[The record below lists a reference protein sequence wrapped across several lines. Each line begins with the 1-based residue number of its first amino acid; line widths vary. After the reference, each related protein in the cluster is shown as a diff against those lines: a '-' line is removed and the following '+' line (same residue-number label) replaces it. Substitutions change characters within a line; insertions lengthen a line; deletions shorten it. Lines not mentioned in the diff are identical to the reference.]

1 MTSKGTLIMG
11 INKPIERKTASY
23 KELLAKTNTILE
35 QLHTSG
41 DKQSAR
47 KIAELSKKI
56 MDQNLTI
63 AFCGH
68 FSAGKSTFINEIL
81 QESLLP
87 ASPIPTSANVV
98 KIQKGEERA
107 RVYFFEGE
115 SLEILPPVS
124 FENVKAYCKDGDQ
137 VESVAYQY
145 PFTNLPE
152 DLTVLD
158 TPGVD
163 STDDAHRVSTE
174 SALHLADVIFYVMDY
189 NHVQSEVN
197 LKFIKELQ
205 GQEKRIYLVV
215 NQIDKH
221 REEEIP
227 FDTYQKR
234 IQDSFKDWGIE
245 PVSLYFTSL
254 KDPLHPLND
263 IAVVKET
270 IQLLHEDKM
279 DILPI
284 TVQNALH
291 HILEEHRNWLFQEKE
306 DTLDKLNQQIQ
317 ESEYTPREASG
328 HLQVKKAEWAE
339 MVAEG
344 KKVKEEFIQ
353 QNNQLLENANI
364 TPFEMREL
372 AGRFL
377 ESMQKGFKV
386 GLLFSGKKTME
397 EQQIRLDTFV
407 SDLEKRVKTQIEKFV
422 HELVINFL
430 KDNDLYDASLF
441 EEVQSIT
448 VQIDSQLVASHVKQ
462 GAGTTGDAVLYY
474 TKELAQ
480 SIKSSYRKQTLSFME
495 KIFEQLDTLYR
506 EKNEKTL
513 QKINELES
521 LNRAIEEKQSINRL
535 IEEKMDHFHSIL
547 YQGKHTV
554 NSADHGGSLV
564 DRYVKRT
571 YKRVK
576 GSDLEKV
583 QQQKEKPIHEEQDN
597 ITQTLQEG
605 EDPKETAK
613 LLEQAADHLQTL
625 EGFKS
630 VVQELKNK
638 QKKLEDQSFTVA
650 LFGAFSAGKSSFANA
665 LLGEYILPVSPN
677 PTTASINKIS
687 PVTKDCPH
695 GTVSVQMKSR
705 DQILQ
710 DVQQALTVFQMHIQT
725 LEEAQESISS
735 IIQKNGHLELDASK
749 KPHFHFLKAF
759 ASGWSEMGK
768 RLGSLLTVSLD
779 EFPSYVA
786 DEEKSCFVEWIE
798 VHYDCDLTREG
809 LTLVDTPGADS
820 INARHTDVAFDYIK
834 NADAILFVTYYQHAF
849 SKADREFLI
858 QLGRVKD
865 AFSMD
870 KMFFLVNAADLANNQ
885 EELTLVSDY
894 VEEQLLTYGIRNPR
908 LFPVSSLLALKEKE
922 GKPFEHAFMGSSMM
936 GEFENSF
943 KGFIQSDL
951 ISMSIRSARLEIN
964 RAVAILEN
972 YLKES
977 KLGKEEK
984 AEKRAVILQNK
995 SQIQKWIADYSI
1007 DSFQT
1012 MLTKEISELLYY
1024 VKHRTFLR
1032 FNDFFREAFNP
1043 SVLKEDG
1050 RNIKEQFSQS
1060 LREFHGD
1067 ISHNLSQEVRATTV
1081 RIENYMKKILNAW
1094 QNEVDGHAQKTEKQ
1108 LSFSSF
1114 EIDRLK
1120 DVKVENHFP
1129 AYPDK
1134 VEKQAVGYFR
1144 SSKAFFEKN
1153 EKQKLSDYLEKQTA
1167 PLMDHF
1173 SKENEKELGRHYQAE
1188 LENCFIRMKAD
1199 LDQQLE
1205 DFYRGMQ
1212 AALSEEINT
1221 AAFEEAY
1228 RKITVL
1234 INKEI

>member
-1 MTSKGTLIMG
+1 MG

-23 KELLAKTNTILE
+23 SELLAKTNHILE

-47 KIAELSKKI
+47 KVAELSRKI
-56 MDQNLTI
+56 MDENLTI

-98 KIQKGEERA
+98 KIQKGTEKA

-124 FENVKAYCKDGDQ
+124 FENVKAYCKDGDH

-152 DLTVLD
+152 DLIVLD

-205 GQEKRIYLVV
+205 DQEKRIYLVV

-221 REEEIP
+221 REEEIS
-227 FDTYQKR
+227 FETYQKR
-234 IQDSFKDWGIE
+234 IQDSFVDWGIE

-254 KDPLHPLND
+254 KIPEHPLND
-263 IAVVKET
+263 VTIVKET
-270 IQLLHEDKM
+270 IQLLREDKM

-284 TVQNALH
+284 TVENAIH
-291 HILEEHRNWLFQEKE
+291 HILEEHRNWLFQENE
-306 DTLDKLNQQIQ
+306 ETLDNLNQRIQ
-317 ESEYTPREASG
+317 ESNLSTEE
-328 HLQVKKAEWAE
+328 VKERLDVKRTEWAAME
-339 MVAEG
+339 AQR

-372 AGRFL
+372 AGRYL

-386 GLLFSGKKTME
+386 GLLFSSKKTME
-397 EQQIRLDTFV
+397 EQQTRLDSFV

-422 HELVINFL
+422 HELVLNFL
-430 KDNDLYDASLF
+430 KDNDSYKADLF
-441 EEVQSIT
+441 EEVQNIT
-448 VQIDSQLVASHVKQ
+448 VHIDSQLVASHVKQ
-462 GAGTTGDAVLYY
+462 GAGITGDAVLHY

-480 SIKSSYRKQTLSFME
+480 SIKSSYRKQALSFME
-495 KIFEQLDTLYR
+495 KIFEQLDALYR
-506 EKNEKTL
+506 EQNENL
-513 QKINELES
+513 LLEINDLES
-521 LNRAIEEKQSINRL
+521 LNHANDEILSINRL
-535 IEEKMDHFHSIL
+535 IEEKMDRFQSIL
-547 YQGKHTV
+547 YQGQHIA
-554 NSADHGGSLV
+554 NANNQGESLV
-564 DRYVKRT
+564 DRYINRT

-576 GSDLEKV
+576 GSDLEKA
-583 QQQKEKPIHEEQDN
+583 QFHKEKPIHEKQVHIN
-597 ITQTLQEG
+597 QTLQEV

-613 LLEQAADHLQTL
+613 VLEQSASYLHNL
-625 EGFKS
+625 EGFQS
-630 VVQELKNK
+630 VVQDLKNK
-638 QKKLEDQSFTVA
+638 QKKLENQSFTVA

-687 PVTKDCPH
+687 PVTKDFPH

-705 DQILQ
+705 EQILQ
-710 DVQQALTVFQMHIQT
+710 DVQQALNVFKTHITT
-725 LEEAQESISS
+725 LEEAKESIST
-735 IIQKNGHLELDASK
+735 IIQKNVHLELDASK

-759 ASGWSEMGK
+759 VSGWAQMGPQLDS
-768 RLGSLLTVSLD
+768 RLTVSLD
-779 EFPSYVA
+779 DFPSYVA

-798 VHYDCDLTREG
+798 VHYDCALTRAG

-820 INARHTDVAFDYIK
+820 INARHTDVAFEYIK

-870 KMFFLVNAADLANNQ
+870 KMFFLVNAADLAQ
-885 EELTLVSDY
+885 SREELTLVSDY

-922 GKPFEHAFMGSSMM
+922 GKPFTHAFMESSMM
-936 GEFENSF
+936 GEFEESF
-943 KGFIQSDL
+943 KGFIQTDL
-951 ISMSIRSARLEIN
+951 ILMSIRSARLEIN
-964 RAVAILEN
+964 RAVALLEN
-972 YLKES
+972 YLNEA

-984 AEKRAVILQNK
+984 AEKRAVYLRNK
-995 SQIQKWIADYSI
+995 SHIQKWIADYSI

-1012 MLTKEISELLYY
+1012 LLTKEISELLYY

-1050 RNIKEQFSQS
+1050 RNMKEQLSQS

-1081 RIENYMKKILNAW
+1081 RIENYIKKALETW
-1094 QNEVDGHAQKTEKQ
+1094 QNEVEGHAKKTEKQ

-1114 EIDRLK
+1114 ELDKLR

-1129 AYPDK
+1129 AFSAK
-1134 VEKQAVGYFR
+1134 VEKQAIGYFR
-1144 SSKAFFEKN
+1144 NSKAFFEKN
-1153 EKQKLSDYLEKQTA
+1153 EKQKLSDYLEEQTA

-1173 SKENEKELGRHYQAE
+1173 TKENEKELDRHYQAE
-1188 LENCFIRMKAD
+1188 LENSFARVKAD

-1212 AALSEEINT
+1212 SALSEEINT
-1221 AAFEEAY
+1221 VALEEVY
-1228 RKITVL
+1228 HKISEL
-1234 INKEI
+1234 NRKEI

>member
-1 MTSKGTLIMG
+1 MG
-11 INKPIERKTASY
+11 INKPIERKTESY
-23 KELLAKTNTILE
+23 KELLAKTIHILE

-47 KIAELSKKI
+47 KVAELSRKI
-56 MDQNLTI
+56 MDENLTI

-98 KIQKGEERA
+98 KIQKGTEKA

-124 FENVKAYCKDGDQ
+124 FENVKEYCKDGDH

-152 DLTVLD
+152 DLIVLD

-205 GQEKRIYLVV
+205 DQEKRIYLVV

-227 FDTYQKR
+227 FETYQKR
-234 IQDSFKDWGIE
+234 IQDSFEDWGIE

-254 KDPLHPLND
+254 KVPEHPLND
-263 IAVVKET
+263 ITIVKET
-270 IQLLHEDKM
+270 IQLLREDKM

-284 TVQNALH
+284 TVENALH
-291 HILEEHRNWLFQEKE
+291 HILEEHRNWLFQENE
-306 DTLDKLNQQIQ
+306 ETLDKLNQLIQ
-317 ESEYTPREASG
+317 ESDLSTEEVKER
-328 HLQVKKAEWAE
+328 LQVKKTEWAAME
-339 MVAEG
+339 AQG

-353 QNNQLLENANI
+353 QNNQLLVNANI

-372 AGRFL
+372 AGRYL

-386 GLLFSGKKTME
+386 GLLFSSKKTLE
-397 EQQIRLDTFV
+397 EQQTRLDTFV

-430 KDNDLYDASLF
+430 KDNDLYKADLF
-441 EEVQSIT
+441 EEVQNIT
-448 VQIDSQLVASHVKQ
+448 VHIDSRLVASHVKQ
-462 GAGTTGDAVLYY
+462 GAGTTGDAVLHY

-480 SIKSSYRKQTLSFME
+480 SIKISYRKQALSFME
-495 KIFEQLDTLYR
+495 KTFEKLDALYR
-506 EKNEKTL
+506 EKNENTL
-513 QKINELES
+513 LEINDLES
-521 LNRAIEEKQSINRL
+521 LNHANDEILSINRL
-535 IEEKMDHFHSIL
+535 IEEKMDRFQSIL
-547 YQGKHTV
+547 YQGQHIV
-554 NSADHGGSLV
+554 NGDNQGVSLV
-564 DRYVKRT
+564 DRYVNRT
-571 YKRVK
+571 YKSVK
-576 GSDLEKV
+576 GSDLEKA
-583 QQQKEKPIHEEQDN
+583 QLQKEKAIHEEQVN
-597 ITQTLQEG
+597 INQTLQEV

-613 LLEQAADHLQTL
+613 VLEQAASYLNNL
-625 EGFKS
+625 EGFQS
-630 VVQELKNK
+630 VVQDLINK
-638 QKKLEDQSFTVA
+638 QKKLENQSFTVA

-705 DQILQ
+705 EQILQ
-710 DVQQALTVFQMHIQT
+710 DVKQALNVFKTHITT
-725 LEEAQESISS
+725 LEEAKESIST

-759 ASGWSEMGK
+759 ATGWAQMGQQLDTK
-768 RLGSLLTVSLD
+768 LTVSLD
-779 EFPSYVA
+779 DFPSYVA

-798 VHYDCDLTREG
+798 VHYDCALTREG

-820 INARHTDVAFDYIK
+820 LNARHTDVAFEYIK

-870 KMFFLVNAADLANNQ
+870 KMFFLVNAADLAQ
-885 EELTLVSDY
+885 SREELTLVSDY
-894 VEEQLLTYGIRNPR
+894 VEEQLLMYGIRNPR

-922 GKPFEHAFMGSSMM
+922 GKPFTHAFMESSMM
-936 GEFENSF
+936 EVFEDSF
-943 KGFIQSDL
+943 NGFIQSDL
-951 ISMSIRSARLEIN
+951 ISMSIRSARQEIN
-964 RAVAILEN
+964 RAVGLLEN
-972 YLKES
+972 YLNEA

-984 AEKRAVILQNK
+984 AEKRAVYLQNK

-1007 DSFQT
+1007 GSFQT
-1012 MLTKEISELLYY
+1012 LLTKEISELLYY

-1050 RNIKEQFSQS
+1050 RNMKDALSQS

-1081 RIENYMKKILNAW
+1081 RIENYIKKALETW
-1094 QNEVDGHAQKTEKQ
+1094 QNEVEGHAQKTEKQ

-1114 EIDRLK
+1114 ELDKLR

-1129 AYPDK
+1129 AFSAK
-1134 VEKQAVGYFR
+1134 VEKQAIGYFR
-1144 SSKAFFEKN
+1144 NSKAFFEKN
-1153 EKQKLSDYLEKQTA
+1153 EKQKLSDYLEEQTA

-1173 SKENEKELGRHYQAE
+1173 TKENEKELDRHYQGE
-1188 LENCFIRMKAD
+1188 LENSFTRVKAD

-1212 AALSEEINT
+1212 SALSEEINT
-1221 AAFEEAY
+1221 VALEEVY
-1228 RKITVL
+1228 QKISEL
-1234 INKEI
+1234 KRKEI

>member
-1 MTSKGTLIMG
+1 MG

-23 KELLAKTNTILE
+23 KELLAKTNHILE

-41 DKQSAR
+41 DKQSA
-47 KIAELSKKI
+47 KKVAELSKKI
-56 MDQNLTI
+56 MDENLTI

-98 KIQKGEERA
+98 KIQKGTEMA

-124 FENVKAYCKDGDQ
+124 FENVKAYCKDGDH

-152 DLTVLD
+152 DLIVLD

-205 GQEKRIYLVV
+205 NQEKRIYLVV

-227 FDTYQKR
+227 FETYQKR
-234 IQDSFKDWGIE
+234 IQDSFEDWGIE

-254 KDPLHPLND
+254 KVPGHPLND
-263 IAVVKET
+263 VTIVKET
-270 IQLLHEDKM
+270 IQLLREDKM

-284 TVQNALH
+284 TVENALH
-291 HILEEHRNWLFQEKE
+291 HILEEHRNWLLQEKE
-306 DTLDKLNQQIQ
+306 DTLDKLNQLIKK
-317 ESEYTPREASG
+317 SVLTPEEVTER
-328 HLQVKKAEWAE
+328 LQVKKTEWAAME
-339 MVAEG
+339 AQG
-344 KKVKEEFIQ
+344 KNVKEEFIQ

-372 AGRFL
+372 AGKYL
-377 ESMQKGFKV
+377 ESVQKGFKV
-386 GLLFSGKKTME
+386 GLLFSSKKTVE
-397 EQQIRLDTFV
+397 EQQSRLGFFI
-407 SDLEKRVKTQIEKFV
+407 SDLEKRVKTQIEKFA
-422 HELVINFL
+422 HELVMNFL
-430 KDNDLYDASLF
+430 KDNDLYHAALF
-441 EEVQSIT
+441 EEVQNIT
-448 VQIDSQLVASHVKQ
+448 VQVDSQLVASHVKQ
-462 GAGTTGDAVLYY
+462 GAGTTGDAVLHY

-480 SIKSSYRKQTLSFME
+480 SIKSSYRKQALSFME
-495 KIFEQLDTLYR
+495 KIFEQLDALYR
-506 EKNEKTL
+506 EKNENTL
-513 QKINELES
+513 LEINNLES
-521 LNRAIEEKQSINRL
+521 LNSANEEIRSINHL
-535 IEEKMDHFHSIL
+535 IEEKMDRFQAIL
-547 YQGKHTV
+547 YQGQHT
-554 NSADHGGSLV
+554 ADFANLGESLV
-564 DRYVKRT
+564 DRYVNRT

-583 QQQKEKPIHEEQDN
+583 QLLKEKPIYEEQVN
-597 ITQTLQEG
+597 INQSLQDVEN
-605 EDPKETAK
+605 PKKTAK
-613 LLEQAADHLQTL
+613 ILEQAAGYLHNL
-625 EGFKS
+625 EGFQS
-630 VVQELKNK
+630 VVQDLKNK
-638 QKKLEDQSFTVA
+638 QRKLENQSFTVA

-705 DQILQ
+705 EQILQ
-710 DVQQALTVFQMHIQT
+710 DVQQALNVFKTHIST
-725 LEEAQESISS
+725 LEEAKECIST
-735 IIQKNGHLELDASK
+735 IIQKNEHLELDASK
-749 KPHFHFLKAF
+749 KPHLHFLKAF
-759 ASGWSEMGK
+759 ASGWAQMGPK
-768 RLGSLLTVSLD
+768 LSSQLTVSLD

-798 VHYDCDLTREG
+798 VHYDCPLTREG

-820 INARHTDVAFDYIK
+820 INARHTDVAFEYIK

-870 KMFFLVNAADLANNQ
+870 KMFFLVNAADLAQ
-885 EELTLVSDY
+885 TREELTLVSDY

-908 LFPVSSLLALKEKE
+908 LFPVSSLLALREKE
-922 GKPFEHAFMGSSMM
+922 GKRFAHAFMQSSMM
-936 GEFENSF
+936 EEFEESF
-943 KGFIQSDL
+943 KGFIQTDL

-964 RAVAILEN
+964 RAIALMEN
-972 YLKES
+972 YLNEA

-984 AEKRAVILQNK
+984 AEKRAVYFQNK

-1012 MLTKEISELLYY
+1012 LLTKEISELLYY

-1060 LREFHGD
+1060 LREFYGD

-1081 RIENYMKKILNAW
+1081 RIENYMKKTLETW
-1094 QNEVDGHAQKTEKQ
+1094 QNEVEGHAQKIEKQ

-1114 EIDRLK
+1114 DLDKLRE
-1120 DVKVENHFP
+1120 VKVENHFP
-1129 AYPDK
+1129 AFSAK
-1134 VEKQAVGYFR
+1134 VEKQAIGYFR
-1144 SSKAFFEKN
+1144 NSKAFFEKN
-1153 EKQKLSDYLEKQTA
+1153 EKQKLSDYLEEQTA

-1173 SKENEKELGRHYQAE
+1173 TKENEKELDRHYQTE
-1188 LENCFIRMKAD
+1188 LKNSFARVKAD

-1221 AAFEEAY
+1221 VALEEVY
-1228 RKITVL
+1228 HKISEL
-1234 INKEI
+1234 NRKEI

>member
-1 MTSKGTLIMG
+1 MG
-11 INKPIERKTASY
+11 INKPIERKAASY
-23 KELLAKTNTILE
+23 KELFAKTNHILE

-41 DKQSAR
+41 DNQSA
-47 KIAELSKKI
+47 KKVAELSKKI
-56 MDQNLTI
+56 MDENLTI

-98 KIQKGEERA
+98 KIQKGTEMA

-124 FENVKAYCKDGDQ
+124 FENVKAYCKDGDH

-152 DLTVLD
+152 DLIVLD

-205 GQEKRIYLVV
+205 NQEKRIYLVV

-227 FDTYQKR
+227 FETYQKR
-234 IQDSFKDWGIE
+234 IQDSFEDWGIE
-245 PVSLYFTSL
+245 PVGLYFTSL
-254 KDPLHPLND
+254 KVPGHPLND
-263 IAVVKET
+263 VTIVKET
-270 IQLLHEDKM
+270 IQLLREDKM

-284 TVQNALH
+284 TVENALH

-306 DTLDKLNQQIQ
+306 ETLDKLNQLIQ
-317 ESEYTPREASG
+317 KSDLTPQEVTER
-328 HLQVKKAEWAE
+328 LQVKKTEWAATE
-339 MVAEG
+339 AQG
-344 KKVKEEFIQ
+344 KKVKEEFIL

-372 AGRFL
+372 AGKYL
-377 ESMQKGFKV
+377 ESVQKGFKV
-386 GLLFSGKKTME
+386 GLLFSSKKTVE
-397 EQQIRLDTFV
+397 EQKTRLDIFV
-407 SDLEKRVKTQIEKFV
+407 SDLEKRVKTQIEKFA
-422 HELVINFL
+422 HELVMNFL
-430 KDNDLYDASLF
+430 KDNDLYHAALF
-441 EEVQSIT
+441 EEVQNIT
-448 VQIDSQLVASHVKQ
+448 VQVDSQLIASHVKQ

-480 SIKSSYRKQTLSFME
+480 SIKSSYRKQALLFME
-495 KIFEQLDTLYR
+495 KIFEQLDALYR
-506 EKNEKTL
+506 EKNENTL
-513 QKINELES
+513 LEINNLES
-521 LNRAIEEKQSINRL
+521 LNSANEEIRSINRL
-535 IEEKMDHFHSIL
+535 IEEKMDRFQAIL
-547 YQGKHTV
+547 YQGQYT
-554 NSADHGGSLV
+554 ADFANQSESLV
-564 DRYVKRT
+564 DRYVNRT

-583 QQQKEKPIHEEQDN
+583 QLLKEKPIYEEQGN
-597 ITQTLQEG
+597 INQSLQDVEN
-605 EDPKETAK
+605 PKETAK
-613 LLEQAADHLQTL
+613 VLEQAASYLHNL
-625 EGFKS
+625 EGFQS
-630 VVQELKNK
+630 VVQDLKNK
-638 QKKLEDQSFTVA
+638 QKKLENQSFTVA

-705 DQILQ
+705 EQILQ
-710 DVQQALTVFQMHIQT
+710 DLQQAMNVFKTHIIT
-725 LEEAQESISS
+725 LEEAKESIST
-735 IIQKNGHLELDASK
+735 IIQKNAHLELDASK

-759 ASGWSEMGK
+759 VSGWAQMGPQLDS
-768 RLGSLLTVSLD
+768 RLTVSLD

-798 VHYDCDLTREG
+798 VHYDCPLTREG

-820 INARHTDVAFDYIK
+820 INARHTDVAFEYIK

-870 KMFFLVNAADLANNQ
+870 KMFFLVNAADLAQ
-885 EELTLVSDY
+885 TREELTLVSDY

-908 LFPVSSLLALKEKE
+908 LFPVSSLLALREKE
-922 GKPFEHAFMGSSMM
+922 GKPFAHAFMQSSMM
-936 GEFENSF
+936 GEFEDSF
-943 KGFIQSDL
+943 KGFIQTDL

-964 RAVAILEN
+964 RAIALMEN
-972 YLKES
+972 YLNEA

-984 AEKRAVILQNK
+984 AEKRAVYFQNK

-1012 MLTKEISELLYY
+1012 LLTKEISELLYY

-1050 RNIKEQFSQS
+1050 RNIKEQLSQS
-1060 LREFHGD
+1060 LRDFHVD

-1081 RIENYMKKILNAW
+1081 RIENYMKKALETW
-1094 QNEVDGHAQKTEKQ
+1094 QNEVEGHAQKIEKQ

-1114 EIDRLK
+1114 DLDKLRE
-1120 DVKVENHFP
+1120 VKVENHFP
-1129 AYPDK
+1129 AFSAK
-1134 VEKQAVGYFR
+1134 VEKQAIGYFR
-1144 SSKAFFEKN
+1144 NSKAFFEKN
-1153 EKQKLSDYLEKQTA
+1153 EKQKLSDYLEEQTA

-1173 SKENEKELGRHYQAE
+1173 TKENEKELDCHYQTE
-1188 LENCFIRMKAD
+1188 LENSFARVKAD

-1221 AAFEEAY
+1221 VALEEVY
-1228 RKITVL
+1228 HKISEL
-1234 INKEI
+1234 NRKEI